1 MSITNT
7 SYLLLSHFICFV
19 ILLWRIKI
27 EQLYIITY
35 LKYVTLWNKELI
47 WKLGDYMSTKHEKI
61 LQYIESLPVGDKIS
75 VRQIAKDM
83 QVSEGTAYRA
93 IKEAENRSL
102 VSSIERVGTIR
113 IEKKKKENIERLTFA
128 EIVNIVDG
136 QVLGGMNGLHKTLT
150 KFVIGAMQLEDMMRY
165 TEAGSLLI
173 VGNRFK
179 AHENALKEGAAVLIT
194 GGFDTT
200 EENKRLADEL
210 ELPIISSSYDTFTV
224 ATLINRAIYDQ
235 LIKKDILL
243 IEDIYIP
250 IEETS
255 TLHNHQTISDF
266 RLLNEKTSHG
276 AFPVVG
282 NNNKLVGMITVK
294 DVIGKEPADPI
305 DKVMTKH
312 PISTSMKTSVASAG
326 HRMIWEG
333 IDLLP
338 IVDDDGVLQ
347 GVISRQDVLKALQHA
362 QRQPHHGET
371 IDDLVKKEIK
381 LLSEEDVV
389 VEFTVTPQMTNQF
402 GSISYGAFTT
412 LLSEV
417 GSIALK
423 RKKRGDAVAENMTI
437 YFIKPIQMETVLTV
451 VPHILDMS
459 RKFVKMDFDIFNE
472 SYISRKSN
480 DDVPIVREIINQF
493 NQHQIKKQY
502 THCILLSFDLLIKF
516 IFFLHKF
523 TFVAHTIIII
533 IGLY

>member
-1 MSITNT
+1 
-7 SYLLLSHFICFV
+7 
-19 ILLWRIKI
+19 
-27 EQLYIITY
+27 
-35 LKYVTLWNKELI
+35 
-47 WKLGDYMSTKHEKI
+47 MSTKHEKI

-136 QVLGGMNGLHKTLT
+136 QVLGGMSGLHKTLT

-165 TEAGSLLI
+165 TEAGNLLI

-179 AHENALKEGAAVLIT
+179 AHEYALKAGAAVLIT

-210 ELPIISSSYDTFTV
+210 ELPIISSSYDSFTV
-224 ATLINRAIYDQ
+224 ATMINRAIYDQ

-243 IEDIYIP
+243 IEDIYVP
-250 IEETS
+250 IEETAMLKNNQLIEDFHKLN
-255 TLHNHQTISDF
+255 TL
-266 RLLNEKTSHG
+266 TSHG
-276 AFPVVG
+276 AFPVVTAS
-282 NNNKLVGMITVK
+282 NNKLIGMITVK
-294 DVIGKEPADPI
+294 DVIGKDPKEQI

-338 IVDDDGVLQ
+338 IVDDEGVLQ

-362 QRQPHHGET
+362 QRQPQHGET
-371 IDDLVKKEIK
+371 IDDIVKKEIK
-381 LLSEEDVV
+381 LLGEDDLM

-402 GSISYGAFTT
+402 GAISYGAFTT
-412 LLSEV
+412 LLSEA
-417 GSIALK
+417 GSLALK
-423 RKKRGDAVAENMTI
+423 RRKRGDAVAENLTI
-437 YFIKPIQMETVLTV
+437 YFIKPIQMESVLTV

-459 RKFVKMDFDIFNE
+459 RKFVKMDFDVFNE
-472 SYISRKSN
+472 QVLVGKAMMMF
-480 DDVPIVREIINQF
+480 Q
-493 NQHQIKKQY
+493 
-502 THCILLSFDLLIKF
+502 LLER
-516 IFFLHKF
+516 
-523 TFVAHTIIII
+523 
-533 IGLY
+533 